1 MVDEAM
7 ARVIQPHQARVN
19 ITYKRQYG
27 ELPDAVTFDST
38 DGDVRG
44 WVAEAIR
51 TGSVP
56 GIEADPDV
64 RLNDYVIDR
73 FPPVPGTR
81 EYNLI
86 DIRPKVEFG

>member
-1 MVDEAM
+1 MDEIM

-56 GIEADPDV
+56 GIDADPDV

-73 FPPVPGTR
+73 FPPVPGVR
-81 EYNLI
+81 GHNLI

>member
-1 MVDEAM
+1 MVEAL

-38 DGDVRG
+38 DADVRG
-44 WVAEAIR
+44 WVSEAIR
-51 TGSVP
+51 TGGVP
-56 GIEADPDV
+56 GVDADPNV
-64 RLNDYVIDR
+64 RLTDYVIDR
-73 FPPVPGTR
+73 FPPVPGVR
-81 EYNLI
+81 EHNLI

>member
-1 MVDEAM
+1 MVDEL
-7 ARVIQPHQARVN
+7 ARVIPPHQARVN

-27 ELPDAVTFDST
+27 ELPDAVTFDAT

-44 WVAEAIR
+44 WVSEAIR
-51 TGSVP
+51 TGGVP
-56 GIEADPDV
+56 GIDADPAV

-73 FPPVPGTR
+73 FPPVPGVR
-81 EYNLI
+81 EHNLI

>member
-1 MVDEAM
+1 MVDEL

-19 ITYKRQYG
+19 VTYKRQHG
-27 ELPDAVTFDST
+27 ELPDAVTYDAP

-44 WVAEAIR
+44 WVTEAIR
-51 TGSVP
+51 TGGVP
-56 GIEADPDV
+56 GIEADP
-64 RLNDYVIDR
+64 RAALNDYVIDR
-73 FPPVPGTR
+73 FPPVPGVR